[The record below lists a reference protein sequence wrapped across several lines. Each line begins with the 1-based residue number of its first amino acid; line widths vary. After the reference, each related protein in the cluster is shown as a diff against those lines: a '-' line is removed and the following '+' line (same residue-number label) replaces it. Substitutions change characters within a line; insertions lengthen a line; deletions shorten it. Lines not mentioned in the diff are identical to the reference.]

1 MENRNKILMADGSI
15 INRIHFLQDLKVGD
29 VLFGY
34 SIFWETTDRYIVG
47 ELNEE
52 YAILKR
58 MGSDY
63 NMSLKDGI
71 VHYTKDGKFDTFLFK
86 TQEELDAYLD
96 NLKSKKELRDT
107 FISLL
112 STMSI
117 EEVDI
122 ELVVKMKAQLTELLQ

>member
-1 MENRNKILMADGSI
+1 MENKDKILMDDGSI

-29 VLFGY
+29 ALFGY
-34 SIFWETTDRYIVG
+34 SIFWETTDQYIVG
-47 ELNEE
+47 ELDEE
-52 YAILKR
+52 YATLKR
-58 MGSDY
+58 KGSDY

-71 VHYTKDGKFDTFLFK
+71 VHYTKDGKFDTLLFK

-96 NLKSKKELRDT
+96 NLKYKKELRNT

-112 STMSI
+112 STMNV

>member
-34 SIFWETTDRYIVG
+34 SIFWETTDQYIVG

-58 MGSDY
+58 MGIDY
-63 NMSLKDGI
+63 NMLLKDGI
-71 VHYTKDGKFDTFLFK
+71 VHYTKDGKFDTLLFK

-96 NLKSKKELRDT
+96 NLKLKKALKDT

-112 STMSI
+112 STMNV

>member
-29 VLFGY
+29 ALFGY
-34 SIFWETTDRYIVG
+34 SIFWETTDQYIVG

-63 NMSLKDGI
+63 NMLLKDGI
-71 VHYTKDGKFDTFLFK
+71 VHYTKDGKFDTILFK

-96 NLKSKKELRDT
+96 NLKLKNDLRNT

-112 STMSI
+112 STMNV

>member
-15 INRIHFLQDLKVGD
+15 INRIHFLQDLKLGD

-34 SIFWETTDRYIVG
+34 SIFWETTDQYIVG

-63 NMSLKDGI
+63 NMLLKDGI
-71 VHYTKDGKFDTFLFK
+71 VHYTKDGKFDTILFK

-96 NLKSKKELRDT
+96 NLKLKNDLRNT

-112 STMSI
+112 STMNV

-122 ELVVKMKAQLTELLQ
+122 ELIVKMKAQLTELLQ

>member
-1 MENRNKILMADGSI
+1 MENKDKILMADGSI

-29 VLFGY
+29 ELVGFSYYWG
-34 SIFWETTDRYIVG
+34 TTDQYIVN

-52 YAILKR
+52 YATLDR
-58 MGSDY
+58 FGSDY

-71 VHYTKDGKFDTFLFK
+71 VHYTKDGKFDTLLFK
-86 TQEELDAYLD
+86 TKEELDAYLD

-122 ELVVKMKAQLTELLQ
+122 ELVMKLKSQLTELLQ

>member
-1 MENRNKILMADGSI
+1 MSKDKILMADGSI
-15 INRIHFLQDLKVGD
+15 INRIHFLQDLKLGD

-34 SIFWETTDRYIVG
+34 SIFWETTDQYIVG

-63 NMSLKDGI
+63 NMLLKDGI
-71 VHYTKDGKFDTFLFK
+71 VHYTKDGKFDTILFK

-96 NLKSKKELRDT
+96 NLKLKKNLRNT

-112 STMSI
+112 STMNV

-122 ELVVKMKAQLTELLQ
+122 ELVMKLKSQLTELLQ

>member
-15 INRIHFLQDLKVGD
+15 VNRIHFLQDLKVGD

-34 SIFWETTDRYIVG
+34 SIFWETTDQYIVG

-63 NMSLKDGI
+63 NMLLKDGI
-71 VHYTKDGKFDTFLFK
+71 VHYTKDGKFDTILFK

-96 NLKSKKELRDT
+96 NLKLKKNLKNT

-112 STMSI
+112 STMNV

-122 ELVVKMKAQLTELLQ
+122 ELVMKLKSQLTELLQ

>member
-1 MENRNKILMADGSI
+1 MENKDKILMADGSI

-29 VLFGY
+29 VLVGY
-34 SIFWETTDRYIVG
+34 SIFWETTDQYIVG
-47 ELNEE
+47 ELDGE

-63 NMSLKDGI
+63 NMLLKDGI

-96 NLKSKKELRDT
+96 NLKLKKGLRDT

-112 STMSI
+112 STMNV

>member
-1 MENRNKILMADGSI
+1 MSKDKILMADGSI

-34 SIFWETTDRYIVG
+34 SVFWETTDQYIVG
-47 ELNEE
+47 ELDKE

-58 MGSDY
+58 MGIDY
-63 NMSLKDGI
+63 NMLLKDGI
-71 VHYTKDGKFDTFLFK
+71 VHYTKDGKFDTLLFK

-96 NLKSKKELRDT
+96 NLKLKKALKDT

-112 STMSI
+112 STMNV

>member
-1 MENRNKILMADGSI
+1 MENKDKILMTDGSI

-29 VLFGY
+29 VLVGY
-34 SIFWETTDRYIVG
+34 SVFWETTDQYIVG
-47 ELNEE
+47 ELDGE

-63 NMSLKDGI
+63 NMLLKDGI
-71 VHYTKDGKFDTFLFK
+71 VHYTKDGKFDTLLFK

-96 NLKSKKELRDT
+96 NLKLKKDLRNT

-112 STMSI
+112 STMNV

>member
-1 MENRNKILMADGSI
+1 MENRNKILMADGSV
-15 INRIHFLQDLKVGD
+15 INRIYFLQDLKVGD
-29 VLFGY
+29 VLVGY
-34 SIFWETTDRYIVG
+34 SIFWETTDQYIVG

-71 VHYTKDGKFDTFLFK
+71 VHYTKDGKFDTILFK

-96 NLKSKKELRDT
+96 NLKLKKDLRNT

-112 STMSI
+112 SAMNV

-122 ELVVKMKAQLTELLQ
+122 ELVMELKSQLTELLQ

>member
-1 MENRNKILMADGSI
+1 MENKDKILMADGSI

-34 SIFWETTDRYIVG
+34 SIFWETTDQYIVG
-47 ELNEE
+47 ELDGE

-63 NMSLKDGI
+63 NMLLKDGI
-71 VHYTKDGKFDTFLFK
+71 VHYTKDGKFDTLLFK
-86 TQEELDAYLD
+86 TQEELDAYLN
-96 NLKSKKELRDT
+96 NLKLKNDLRNT

-112 STMSI
+112 STMNV

-122 ELVVKMKAQLTELLQ
+122 ELVMKMKAQLTELLQ